1 METLAAVLNAVSQD
15 NDDAAVLAKVYDDIN
30 EEVKSKTELAK
41 KYKNRVKVLEQEI
54 SDLTS
59 EFESDRTDYLETI
72 RKQDQQIKLLQQ
84 ILDRAQP
91 AIKKESN
98 Y

>member
-1 METLAAVLNAVSQD
+1 MST
-15 NDDAAVLAKVYDDIN
+15 KV
-30 EEVKSKTELAK
+30 KMM
-41 KYKNRVKVLEQEI
+41 EQEI
-54 SDLTS
+54 ADLTS

-84 ILDRAQP
+84 ILDKAQP

-98 Y
+98 YS

>member
-1 METLAAVLNAVSQD
+1 MM
-15 NDDAAVLAKVYDDIN
+15 
-30 EEVKSKTELAK
+30 
-41 KYKNRVKVLEQEI
+41 EQEVA
-54 SDLTS
+54 DLTS

-84 ILDRAQP
+84 ILDKAQP

-98 Y
+98 YS